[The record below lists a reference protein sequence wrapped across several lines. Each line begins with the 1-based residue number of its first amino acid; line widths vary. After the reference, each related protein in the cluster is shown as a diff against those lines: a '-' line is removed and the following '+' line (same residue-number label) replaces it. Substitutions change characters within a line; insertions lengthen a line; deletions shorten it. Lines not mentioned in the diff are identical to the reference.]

1 MADIDKALPNEVRKE
16 IEIPGEEEIQEQVIE
31 EAEKE
36 QQSPEAVDIQE
47 NEDGS
52 VDINLDPQAATP
64 EGGDEHY
71 ANLAEFL
78 PDDVL
83 GRLGSDLSSKYQDY
97 VSSRKDWEKTY
108 TSGLD
113 LLGFKY
119 DNRSEPF
126 AGASGATHPVLAEA
140 VTQFQAL
147 AYKELLP
154 ADGPVRTQV
163 MGIPTAEK
171 TDQASRVKDFMNY
184 QIMDQMKEYEP
195 EFDSMLF
202 HLPLSGSTFKK
213 VYYDEMEQRAVSKFV
228 PADDLIVPYTATSL
242 DDAEAI
248 IHRVKISENEL
259 KKQQVAGFYRDIE
272 LGKPT
277 AGESEVEK
285 KEREL
290 EGTKKSK
297 EEDIYTILEC
307 HVDLDLEGFEDADP
321 QTGEPSGIK
330 IPYIVTLEEGSREIL
345 SIKRNY
351 EIGDPLKNKVQYF
364 VHFKFLPGL
373 GFYGFGLIHMI
384 GGLSR
389 TATSALR
396 QLLDAGTLSNLPAG
410 FKQRGIRIR
419 DDAQSI
425 QPGEFRDVDAP
436 GGNLRDSFMMLPFKE
451 PSQTLLALMGTV
463 VQAGQRFASIADMQ
477 VGDGNQQAAVGTT
490 VALLERGSRT
500 MSAIHKRIYSALK
513 NEFRLMARVFKLY
526 LPQEYPYDVV
536 GGQRMIKQ
544 QDFDD
549 RVDILP
555 VADPNI
561 FSQTQRISLAQTELQ
576 LAQSN
581 PQMHNLYNAYRSMYE
596 ALGVKNIDSILMKPE
611 QPQPK
616 DPALE
621 HIDALGSK
629 PFQAFPGQNHRS
641 HITAHLNFMSTN
653 LARNNP
659 MVMASLEKNIFEHIS
674 LMAQE
679 QVELEFRDEMQ
690 QLQQMQ
696 MQMQQMQQSPQM
708 MEMQQNPQMMQ
719 QMQMQN
725 QQMQMKIQ
733 EMNQKIESRKAE
745 LVADMM
751 EEFMKEEQKIT
762 SQFDNDPIA
771 KLRSRELDLRAQEN
785 ARKEKEANERMDLDK
800 MKAMMNQQNQDE
812 KLQQN
817 EELAQLRA
825 DTSIEKTVLSKTLPS
840 SDSMMPNIEIMRK
853 G

>member
-1 MADIDKALPNEVRKE
+1 MADNIDKALPNEPRKE
-16 IEIPGEEEIQEQVIE
+16 FEIPGEEEIKEQVVE
-31 EAEKE
+31 EVEKKE
-36 QQSPEAVDIQE
+36 TSPDDVEVTE

-52 VDINLDPQAATP
+52 VDINLDPAAATP

-71 ANLAEFL
+71 ANLADFL

-83 GRLGSDLSSKYQDY
+83 GRLSSSLTNKYQEY

-108 TSGLD
+108 TQGLD

-119 DNRSEPF
+119 DQRSEPF
-126 AGASGATHPVLAEA
+126 NGASGATHPVLAEA

-154 ADGPVRTQV
+154 ADGPVRTQIL
-163 MGIPTAEK
+163 GAPTPEK
-171 TDQASRVKDFMNY
+171 TQQAQRVKDFMNY
-184 QIMDQMKEYEP
+184 QIMDMMKEYEP

-213 VYYDEMEQRAVSKFV
+213 VYYDEVEGRAVSKFV

-259 KKQQVAGFYRDIE
+259 RKQQVAGFYRDIDI
-272 LGKPT
+272 GKPSDQ
-277 AGESEVEK
+277 ESEIDK

-290 EGTKKSK
+290 EGTSKSQN
-297 EEDIYTILEC
+297 EDVYTLLEC
-307 HVDLDLEGFEDADP
+307 HIDLDLEGFEDVN
-321 QTGEPSGIK
+321 QETGEPSGIK
-330 IPYIVTLEEGSREIL
+330 VPYLVTLEENSREIL

-351 EIGDPLKNKVQYF
+351 EIGDPKKNKVQYF

-389 TATSALR
+389 TATAALR

-419 DDAQSI
+419 DDAESI

-451 PSQTLLALMGTV
+451 PSQTLLALMGVV

-513 NEFRLMARVFKLY
+513 NEFKLMARVFKLY
-526 LPQEYPYDVV
+526 LPQQYPYDVV
-536 GGQRMIKQ
+536 GGQRMIMQ
-544 QDFDD
+544 SDFDD

-576 LAQSN
+576 LA
-581 PQMHNLYNAYRSMYE
+581 
-596 ALGVKNIDSILMKPE
+596 
-611 QPQPK
+611 
-616 DPALE
+616 
-621 HIDALGSK
+621 
-629 PFQAFPGQNHRS
+629 
-641 HITAHLNFMSTN
+641 
-653 LARNNP
+653 
-659 MVMASLEKNIFEHIS
+659 AS
-674 LMAQE
+674 
-679 QVELEFRDEMQ
+679 
-690 QLQQMQ
+690 
-696 MQMQQMQQSPQM
+696 
-708 MEMQQNPQMMQ
+708 
-719 QMQMQN
+719 
-725 QQMQMKIQ
+725 
-733 EMNQKIESRKAE
+733 
-745 LVADMM
+745 
-751 EEFMKEEQKIT
+751 
-762 SQFDNDPIA
+762 
-771 KLRSRELDLRAQEN
+771 
-785 ARKEKEANERMDLDK
+785 
-800 MKAMMNQQNQDE
+800 
-812 KLQQN
+812 
-817 EELAQLRA
+817 
-825 DTSIEKTVLSKTLPS
+825 
-840 SDSMMPNIEIMRK
+840 
-853 G
+853 